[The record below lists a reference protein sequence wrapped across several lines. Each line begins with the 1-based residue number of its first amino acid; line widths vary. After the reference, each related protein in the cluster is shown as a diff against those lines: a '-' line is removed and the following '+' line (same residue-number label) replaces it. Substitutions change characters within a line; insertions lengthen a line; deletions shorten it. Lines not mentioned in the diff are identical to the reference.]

1 MKHVLIGGHGFLGR
15 ETVRQLLDHTDHE
28 IVVVDLREAYDA
40 LPPATHARVSYETA
54 DVAIPGALDAIDLTP
69 EDVVHHMA
77 TRLITPNKPRFGR
90 DAYFRYCAVQGTT
103 EILSWMKRKANRNLV
118 FWSTDMVYG
127 PALETPRTESH
138 PKHPFGPYGRSKVA
152 AEAIISDAVERKDVT
167 CTMFRPR
174 LILGPG
180 RLGILEVLFK
190 MVDRGWPVP
199 LIGPGKNRFQF
210 VSVADC
216 AHASIL
222 AANAGCPNGV
232 YNLGTDNSPTEYD
245 LLTGFIKDTG
255 SKSFVL
261 RTPGWLTKLALR
273 SLHLIKMAPMDP
285 EQYEIAD
292 LDVAL
297 DTSAAKREL
306 GWVSTESDE
315 SLLLAAY
322 SSYRADL
329 DGEKVPAKKA
339 QSI

>member
-15 ETVRQLLDHTDHE
+15 ETVRQLLDHGEDE
-28 IVVVDLREAYDA
+28 ILVLDLAEAYETI
-40 LPPATHARVSYETA
+40 PEFSHPRVTYMNA
-54 DVAIPGALDAIDLTP
+54 DVAVAGALADIALEPD
-69 EDVVHHMA
+69 DVVHHMA

-90 DAYFRYCAVQGTT
+90 DAYFNYCAVDGTK
-103 EILSWMKRKANRNLV
+103 EILGWMKQNANRNLV

-152 AEAIISDAVERKDVT
+152 AEAVIDAATQAGDVN
-167 CTMFRPR
+167 CTIFRPR

-190 MVDRGWPVP
+190 LVDRGWPVP

-216 AHASIL
+216 ARASII
-222 AANAGCPNGV
+222 AADAGCPNAV
-232 YNLGTDNSPTEYD
+232 YNLGTDNSPTEYE
-245 LLTGFIKDTG
+245 LLSGFIKDSG
-255 SKSFVL
+255 SKSIVL

-273 SLHLIKMAPMDP
+273 SLNLIKMAPMDP

-297 DTSAAKREL
+297 DTSAAKRDL
-306 GWVSTESDE
+306 GWISTESDE

-322 SSYRADL
+322 SSYRASL
-329 DGEKVPAKKA
+329 ESGEAK
-339 QSI
+339 